1 MALRLRRVVTAQ
13 QSLPI
18 VDIRDDTIV
27 LADGGLRQ
35 VLDCQPTP
43 VSLRDD
49 EEQAAVQEAWAELLH
64 SITHPLQIVIDSR
77 PAHEGDLRSLR
88 SGEVSAALAG
98 IAASYDRLLAE
109 LTASSEVVRR
119 TFYAVVPLDASA
131 VMRRRNATEQSA
143 EVARLHERTQT
154 VAQQLDRAGVKSR
167 VLSTGELVEAL
178 YSQLNSGL
186 ARRQPLVPKDLV
198 ANRVRDLIAPSGFER
213 TRDAFTVDQRAAQTL
228 AIVGYPRFLH
238 MDWLQVFVR
247 LRSAARIG
255 LFISPV
261 PTELALPFLE
271 KKIAE
276 LASSLRL
283 SAERGRLDAERQAA
297 LDDARA
303 LQARLVRS
311 EERFFDVAVYATLEA
326 ENRQPLEPEVARLE
340 TALGGLMLK
349 SRRVHFQMDQGYWST
364 FPIASDRLGIRRSLT
379 TAGLRVTFPF
389 SASNFSQPKGIL
401 YGLEP
406 ASGAPVFLD
415 RFALPNANAVVLAQS
430 GAGKSYAVKV
440 EILRALLNGTD
451 VLVID
456 PEGEYLQLGEAAGG
470 KCESIGPLAAS
481 LPNAFA
487 LGSASTTERQ
497 LSLLTLFRLLIPD
510 LSSAELMELED
521 GLGRIYAFKGITD
534 EASIE
539 DPEPPS
545 AADLLKT
552 LEYREQR
559 TADASAIAT
568 LQRKVRRLLE
578 GPTGW
583 LLRGSDQTPLPSQGL
598 GVISLA
604 GLPEE
609 TRSAAMFVVLDRVW
623 QHLRRR
629 EPRRKTILVIDEAWW
644 LIRHPD
650 TARFVFR
657 MAKTARKLMVGLTVI
672 SQDVLDLLSSDAG
685 KTVITNSAVQL
696 LLKQAPQAIPEL
708 AQTFGLTKPER
719 LLLINAPV
727 GEGIL
732 IARGSRTALRI
743 VGSAEENRL
752 ART

>member
-1 MALRLRRVVTAQ
+1 
-13 QSLPI
+13 
-18 VDIRDDTIV
+18 
-27 LADGGLRQ
+27 
-35 VLDCQPTP
+35 
-43 VSLRDD
+43 
-49 EEQAAVQEAWAELLH
+49 
-64 SITHPLQIVIDSR
+64 
-77 PAHEGDLRSLR
+77 
-88 SGEVSAALAG
+88 
-98 IAASYDRLLAE
+98 
-109 LTASSEVVRR
+109 
-119 TFYAVVPLDASA
+119 
-131 VMRRRNATEQSA
+131 MRRRNATERPA

-167 VLSTGELVEAL
+167 ALSTGKLGEAF
-178 YSQLNSGL
+178 YSQLNSEL
-186 ARRQPLVPKDLV
+186 ARRQPLAPKDLV
-198 ANRVRDLIAPSGFER
+198 ANRVRDLIAPSAFER
-213 TRDAFTVDQRAAQTL
+213 TRDAFTVDQRATQTL

-238 MDWLQVFVR
+238 MDWLQVFLR

-261 PTELALPFLE
+261 PTEFALPYLE

-283 SAERGRLDAERQAA
+283 SAERGRLDVERQAA

-303 LQARLVRS
+303 LQTRLVRS

-326 ENRQPLEPEVARLE
+326 ENRPLEPEVARLE

-349 SRRVHFQMDQGYWST
+349 SRRVHFQMDQGYGST

-470 KCESIGPLAAS
+470 KCESIGPSAAS

-497 LSLLTLFRLLIPD
+497 LSLLTLFRLLITD

-521 GLGRIYAFKGITD
+521 GLGRIYAFKGMTD

-568 LQRKVRRLLE
+568 LQRKVQRLVE

-629 EPRRKTILVIDEAWW
+629 QPRRKTILVIDEAWW

-657 MAKTARKLMVGLTVI
+657 LAKTARKLMVGLTVI

-743 VGSAEENRL
+743 VGSAEEDRL

>member
-1 MALRLRRVVTAQ
+1 MALRLRKVVTAQ

-27 LADGGLRQ
+27 LTDDGLRQ

-64 SITHPLQIVIDSR
+64 SITHPLQIVIDSW

-98 IAASYDRLLAE
+98 IAASYDRLLVD

-119 TFYAVVPLDASA
+119 TFYVVVPLDAST

-154 VAQQLDRAGVKSR
+154 IAQQLDRAGVKSR

-178 YSQLNSGL
+178 YSQLNSDL

-198 ANRVRDLIAPSGFER
+198 ANRVRDLIAPSAFER
-213 TRDAFTVDQRAAQTL
+213 TRDAFTVDQRATQTL

-238 MDWLQVFVR
+238 MDWLQVFLR

-261 PTELALPFLE
+261 PTEFALPYLE

-283 SAERGRLDAERQAA
+283 GAERGRLDAERQAA

-303 LQARLVRS
+303 LQSRLVRS
-311 EERFFDVAVYATLEA
+311 EERFFDVAVYATVEA

-389 SASNFSQPKGIL
+389 SASNFSQPNGIL

-415 RFALPNANAVVLAQS
+415 RFALPNANAVSSRATS
-430 GAGKSYAVKV
+430 GSRGW
-440 EILRALLNGTD
+440 R
-451 VLVID
+451 
-456 PEGEYLQLGEAAGG
+456 
-470 KCESIGPLAAS
+470 
-481 LPNAFA
+481 F
-487 LGSASTTERQ
+487 SASRVAYTATSKKR
-497 LSLLTLFRLLIPD
+497 SSDRTSRACRARAS
-510 LSSAELMELED
+510 SSAACRSASRRPRSALSRRL
-521 GLGRIYAFKGITD
+521 
-534 EASIE
+534 EASSAIFFSRKGKASSVGTGE
-539 DPEPPS
+539 MKSPIR
-545 AADLLKT
+545 AAD
-552 LEYREQR
+552 
-559 TADASAIAT
+559 
-568 LQRKVRRLLE
+568 
-578 GPTGW
+578 
-583 LLRGSDQTPLPSQGL
+583 
-598 GVISLA
+598 
-604 GLPEE
+604 
-609 TRSAAMFVVLDRVW
+609 RS
-623 QHLRRR
+623 
-629 EPRRKTILVIDEAWW
+629 RRKTWSQS
-644 LIRHPD
+644 
-650 TARFVFR
+650 
-657 MAKTARKLMVGLTVI
+657 MCRK
-672 SQDVLDLLSSDAG
+672 
-685 KTVITNSAVQL
+685 
-696 LLKQAPQAIPEL
+696 
-708 AQTFGLTKPER
+708 
-719 LLLINAPV
+719 
-727 GEGIL
+727 
-732 IARGSRTALRI
+732 RG
-743 VGSAEENRL
+743 
-752 ART
+752 

>member
-1 MALRLRRVVTAQ
+1 MALRLRKVVTAQ

-35 VLDCQPTP
+35 VLECQPPP

-77 PAHEGDLRSLR
+77 PAHEGDLVSLR

-98 IAASYDRLLAE
+98 IAASYDRLLAD
-109 LTASSEVVRR
+109 LTASSDVVRR

-143 EVARLHERTQT
+143 EMARLQERTQT

-167 VLSTGELVEAL
+167 VLSTGELVEAF
-178 YSQLNSGL
+178 YSQLNSEL
-186 ARRQPLVPKDLV
+186 ARPQPLAPKDLV
-198 ANRVRDLIAPSGFER
+198 ANRVRDLIAPSAFER
-213 TRDAFTVDQRAAQTL
+213 TRDAFTVDQRATQTL
-228 AIVGYPRFLH
+228 AIVGYPRSLH
-238 MDWLQVFVR
+238 MDWLQVFLR

-261 PTELALPFLE
+261 PTEFALPYLE

-326 ENRQPLEPEVARLE
+326 ENRPLEPEVARLE

-349 SRRVHFQMDQGYWST
+349 SRRVHFQMDQGYGST

-440 EILRALLNGTD
+440 EILRALLNGT
-451 VLVID
+451 
-456 PEGEYLQLGEAAGG
+456 
-470 KCESIGPLAAS
+470 
-481 LPNAFA
+481 
-487 LGSASTTERQ
+487 
-497 LSLLTLFRLLIPD
+497 
-510 LSSAELMELED
+510 
-521 GLGRIYAFKGITD
+521 
-534 EASIE
+534 
-539 DPEPPS
+539 
-545 AADLLKT
+545 
-552 LEYREQR
+552 
-559 TADASAIAT
+559 
-568 LQRKVRRLLE
+568 
-578 GPTGW
+578 
-583 LLRGSDQTPLPSQGL
+583 
-598 GVISLA
+598 
-604 GLPEE
+604 
-609 TRSAAMFVVLDRVW
+609 
-623 QHLRRR
+623 
-629 EPRRKTILVIDEAWW
+629 
-644 LIRHPD
+644 
-650 TARFVFR
+650 
-657 MAKTARKLMVGLTVI
+657 
-672 SQDVLDLLSSDAG
+672 
-685 KTVITNSAVQL
+685 
-696 LLKQAPQAIPEL
+696 
-708 AQTFGLTKPER
+708 
-719 LLLINAPV
+719 
-727 GEGIL
+727 
-732 IARGSRTALRI
+732 
-743 VGSAEENRL
+743 
-752 ART
+752 

>member
-1 MALRLRRVVTAQ
+1 
-13 QSLPI
+13 
-18 VDIRDDTIV
+18 
-27 LADGGLRQ
+27 
-35 VLDCQPTP
+35 
-43 VSLRDD
+43 
-49 EEQAAVQEAWAELLH
+49 
-64 SITHPLQIVIDSR
+64 
-77 PAHEGDLRSLR
+77 
-88 SGEVSAALAG
+88 
-98 IAASYDRLLAE
+98 
-109 LTASSEVVRR
+109 
-119 TFYAVVPLDASA
+119 
-131 VMRRRNATEQSA
+131 MRRRNATERPA

-167 VLSTGELVEAL
+167 VLSTGELVEAF
-178 YSQLNSGL
+178 YSQLNSEL

-198 ANRVRDLIAPSGFER
+198 ANRVRDLIAPSAFER
-213 TRDAFTVDQRAAQTL
+213 TRDAFTVDQRATQTL

-238 MDWLQVFVR
+238 MDWLQVFLR

-261 PTELALPFLE
+261 PTEFALPYLE

-283 SAERGRLDAERQAA
+283 SAERGRLDVERQAA

-303 LQARLVRS
+303 LQTRLVRS

-326 ENRQPLEPEVARLE
+326 ENRPLEPEVARLE
-340 TALGGLMLK
+340 TALGGLMLQ
-349 SRRVHFQMDQGYWST
+349 SLRVHFQMDQGYWST

-389 SASNFSQPKGIL
+389 SASNFSQPGGIL

-440 EILRALLNGTD
+440 EILRALLSGAD

-456 PEGEYLQLGEAAGG
+456 PEGEYLRLGEAAGG
-470 KCESIGPLAAS
+470 KCESIGPSAAS

-521 GLGRIYAFKGITD
+521 GLGRIYAFKGMTD

-568 LQRKVRRLLE
+568 LQRKVQRLVE

-629 EPRRKTILVIDEAWW
+629 QPRRKTILVIDEAWW

-657 MAKTARKLMVGLTVI
+657 LAKTARKLMVGLTVI

-743 VGSAEENRL
+743 VGSAEEDRL